1 MFTMTFAVHPWDKSL
16 ASISEFHQG
25 HVSYI

>member
-1 MFTMTFAVHPWDKSL
+1 MTFAVHPWDKSL
-16 ASISEFHQG
+16 ASISDFHQG